1 MYIKTRQIKP
11 TNAHSTILSQTP
23 LLFSGSIAYNIAY
36 SKGEPVD
43 LSDPQLVVR

>member
-1 MYIKTRQIKP
+1 MYIVHKHNKTIVYTHLQ
-11 TNAHSTILSQTP
+11 SQTP

-36 SKGEPVD
+36 SKGESVN